1 LKASAELGLAGE
13 KIKNRT
19 WIKKNDHV
27 EIHRFAR
34 CPFIKNERTYKVLV
48 AYFGRNNNFCYQI
61 IVQIPVQMIIAML
74 VGFVY
79 SYTWCSW

>member
-13 KIKNRT
+13 NQEPNLD
-19 WIKKNDHV
+19 KKNDHV